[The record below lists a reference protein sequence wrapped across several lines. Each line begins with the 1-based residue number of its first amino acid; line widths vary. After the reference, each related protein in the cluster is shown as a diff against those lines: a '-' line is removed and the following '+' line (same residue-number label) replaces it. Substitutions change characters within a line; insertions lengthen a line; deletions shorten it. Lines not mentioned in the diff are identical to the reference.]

1 MIKDNQ
7 TYTILIIEDNPG
19 DKLLVETY
27 LEESVLVPRIT
38 GVESFREASKL
49 LVDNSKF
56 DIILLDL
63 SLPDMGGEDLI
74 KAVMSLAANIP
85 VIVLT
90 GYSDVEFS
98 RKSVKLGIA
107 DYLLKDDLTSS
118 ILYKSIIY
126 SIERRKVINELEESR
141 KRYKELFQLSPIPNW
156 VYDLNT
162 WKFLDVNQAAVTN
175 YGYEYDE
182 FMTMSV
188 HDIIPKEEYSKL
200 QETMETIQNKG
211 EDLPKFSGE
220 YNHIKKNGDII
231 FVETSS
237 NYLTFDGKPARMML
251 ANDVTFK
258 KKYIDAIEHQNTK
271 LKEIAW
277 IQSHVVRAPLARLMG
292 LVNLLAEDE
301 TTDEEK
307 QSYTKL
313 IIDSAN
319 ELDTIV
325 RDITEKTEQINIK
338 EIE

>member
-1 MIKDNQ
+1 MIKDNL

-19 DKLLVETY
+19 DRLLVETY

-38 GVESFREASKL
+38 GVESYKEALIL
-49 LVDNSKF
+49 LEKEANF

-63 SLPDMGGEDLI
+63 SLPDMGGEELI
-74 KAVMSLAANIP
+74 KAMMEIAANIP

-126 SIERRKVINELEESR
+126 SIERKRVINQLKESR

-162 WKFLDVNQAAVTN
+162 WEFLDVNQAAVTN
-175 YGYEYDE
+175 YGYTYEE
-182 FMTMSV
+182 FLNMKV
-188 HDIIPKEEYSKL
+188 HDIIPEEDQPKLKETTAML
-200 QETMETIQNKG
+200 QDQEG
-211 EDLPKFSGE
+211 ELPKFSGE
-220 YNHIKKNGDII
+220 FRHKKKNREII

-237 NYLTFDGKPARMML
+237 NFLIFDGKPARMML

-258 KKYIDAIEHQNTK
+258 KKYIDAIEQQNAK

-292 LVNLLAEDE
+292 LVNLLTEDE
-301 TTDEEK
+301 NTAEEK
-307 QSYTKL
+307 ETYTKL
-313 IIDSAN
+313 VMDSAI

-325 RDITEKTEQINIK
+325 RDITEKTEQIDIK
-338 EIE
+338 EI